1 MGQLDL
7 KGRGRPFGRVLFDHT
22 THRARDG
29 STFRGRRALESPLKL
44 AWVTHNVRRF
54 RATLDRVRVL
64 HFFQADDTGFVGSFH
79 LSFHECG
86 KYDAV
91 VQFSIVP
98 LNNLF

>member
-7 KGRGRPFGRVLFDHT
+7 KGRGRPFGRVRLYRST
-22 THRARDG
+22 EGTRDG
-29 STFRGRRALESPLKL
+29 STFGGRRALESPLKL
-44 AWVTHNVRRF
+44 AWVTHNVRRV
-54 RATLDRVRVL
+54 RATLNRVRVR
-64 HFFQADDTGFVGSFH
+64 HFFHADDTVGFH
-79 LSFHECG
+79 LSFHESG